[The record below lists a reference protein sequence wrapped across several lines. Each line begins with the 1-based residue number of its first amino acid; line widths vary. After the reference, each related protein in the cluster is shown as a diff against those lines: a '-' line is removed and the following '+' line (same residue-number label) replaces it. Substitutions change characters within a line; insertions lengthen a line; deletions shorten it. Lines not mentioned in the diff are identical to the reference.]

1 MMNVAIPRDDAV
13 VAEQL
18 RTAPTPLALLRQT
31 AAARPEHPAV
41 VYLRSGNDPAP
52 VVITYAQLL
61 AEVEQAARAF
71 HAAGVK
77 ETDSITILLP
87 MVPQAISSLI
97 AAMSVGVA
105 FPMNLLLSAAAM
117 APQLALAR
125 TRMVVTMGPH
135 PALDVRPR
143 VDAALEQLPE
153 KPKVVELP
161 LGEPSPGAVTWAD
174 FLATG
179 TDVELPIGEEGR
191 GAALVHTGG
200 SMGAP
205 KLAELSQRNL
215 AAGGLMAA
223 AGFGWRADDRI
234 LTGLPLFHVGGAVD
248 VVMSAIAAG
257 ATVMFP
263 TALGLRNPEVIAR
276 FWSIVDESQATIV
289 GSVPTGLAA
298 IASSPRGDS
307 RLTTLR
313 AFVTGGSPLPGELAR
328 RLEKI
333 SGKPIY
339 QLYGMTETAGI
350 TTSQFIDGEFH
361 APCGGRPV
369 PLARVSIGAPD
380 QPLQPKQRGE
390 IFVSG
395 PNVFKGYRTSTGIDS
410 APVDGWVASGDL
422 GEVTATGEIQL
433 VGRTKDV
440 IIRSGHNIDPLLIEE
455 VAVTHPAVAQ
465 AAAIG
470 MPDAYAGEL
479 PVLYVALAPGATAT
493 TEEIIEYVGQRIAE
507 PPARP
512 KQAFILAEMPLTPI
526 GKVARYRLRQMAA
539 EHRARTALE
548 DNPAVAKLECAD
560 PAAKRIMVQWTVGS
574 MATQRQQAVQAVAEL
589 GLELVEE
596 TA

>member
-1 MMNVAIPRDDAV
+1 MNVAIPRDDAA
-13 VAEQL
+13 VAERL
-18 RTAPTPLALLRQT
+18 RAAPTPLALLRQT

-41 VYLRSGNDPAP
+41 VYLRSGSDPAP

-71 HAAGVK
+71 HAAGVN
-77 ETDSITILLP
+77 EADSIAILLP

-117 APQLALAR
+117 TPQLALAR
-125 TRMVVTMGPH
+125 TRVVVTMGPH
-135 PALDVRPR
+135 PALDVRAR
-143 VDAALEQLPE
+143 VDAALEQLTE
-153 KPKVVELP
+153 KPEVVELP

-179 TDVELPIGEEGR
+179 SNTELPIGEENR

-276 FWSIVDESQATIV
+276 FWSMVDENQATVV

-298 IASSPRGDS
+298 IVSSPRGDS
-307 RLTTLR
+307 QLTTLR

-328 RLEKI
+328 RLEEI
-333 SGKPIY
+333 SGKPVY

-350 TTSQFIDGEFH
+350 TTAQFIDGEFH
-361 APCGGRPV
+361 APCGGQPV
-369 PLARVSIGAPD
+369 PLARVSIGTPN
-380 QPLQPKQRGE
+380 QPLQPGQRGE

-395 PNVFKGYRTSTGIDS
+395 PNVFRGYRTDAGTCGGP
-410 APVDGWVASGDL
+410 ANGWVASGDL
-422 GEVTATGEIQL
+422 GEVTAAGEIQL

-455 VAVTHPAVAQ
+455 IAVTHRAVAQ
-465 AAAIG
+465 AAAIA

-479 PVLYVALAPGATAT
+479 PVLYVALTPGITATA
-493 TEEIIEYVGQRIAE
+493 EEIVEYVSQRIAE

-512 KQAFILAEMPLTPI
+512 KQVFILGEMPLTPI

-539 EHRARTALE
+539 EHRARNALE
-548 DNPAVAKLECAD
+548 DSRTIAELECTD
-560 PAAKRIMVQWTVGS
+560 PTARCITVQWAAD
-574 MATQRQQAVQAVAEL
+574 ATAAQRQQAAQAVAKL
-589 GLELVEE
+589 GLELVEKS
-596 TA
+596 A